1 VAVQRVTPGEVS
13 HSCLRFLKF
22 LLHFRNDRLHWKVLI
37 IDEDEEQES
46 HLRIPFQKHS
56 PDKTES
62 EDEKRRHKPMR
73 FPN

>member
-1 VAVQRVTPGEVS
+1 MAVQRVMPGEVS
-13 HSCLRFLKF
+13 HCLRFLKF
-22 LLHFRNDRLHWKVLI
+22 LLRFRNDRLHWEVLI

-46 HLRIPFQKHS
+46 HLRAPFQKNS

-73 FPN
+73 LSN